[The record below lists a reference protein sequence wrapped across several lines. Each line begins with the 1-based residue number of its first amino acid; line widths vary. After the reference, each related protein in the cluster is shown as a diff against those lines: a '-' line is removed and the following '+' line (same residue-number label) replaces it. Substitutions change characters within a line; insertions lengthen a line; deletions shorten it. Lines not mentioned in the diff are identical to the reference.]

1 MLALQQQAIEACQG
15 SVEDRT
21 MVQGWQCPGRP
32 KGRVTMRRQQRKS
45 LHYHAEALYDGT
57 VIAAFPIR
65 KPLPKV
71 IKRDHL
77 RIDDDGVCREWL
89 RAGQELRD
97 PNNET
102 RFRFQNIIATSLNA
116 RRALREIVLP
126 RLTAL
131 QAEIAAVRT
140 HLGHIEQM
148 LQQYHAKSEKQE

>member
-1 MLALQQQAIEACQG
+1 
-15 SVEDRT
+15 
-21 MVQGWQCPGRP
+21 
-32 KGRVTMRRQQRKS
+32 MRRQRRKP
-45 LHYHAEALYDGT
+45 LHYRSEALYDGT

-71 IKRDHL
+71 IKRDNL

-89 RAGQELRD
+89 RAGQELSD

-102 RFRFQNIIATSLNA
+102 RLRFQNIIATSLNT

-140 HLGHIEQM
+140 HLGHIEQL
-148 LQQYHAKSEKQE
+148 LQQYHAKSEKQG